1 MRSLRYFDMEIS
13 GPPTRKRFLRRS
25 VPTGSG
31 LPLPCTQAPPT
42 YHECMDNPTFEALKR
57 IMELI
62 EPRSGAPA
70 ELRED
75 WHRVAS
81 WMQKAVEDIDDL
93 ETLGSN
99 DPRRELQVR

>member
-1 MRSLRYFDMEIS
+1 MR
-13 GPPTRKRFLRRS
+13 G
-25 VPTGSG
+25 
-31 LPLPCTQAPPT
+31 
-42 YHECMDNPTFEALKR
+42 MDSPTFEALKR

-81 WMQKAVEDIDDL
+81 WIQEAADDIDDL
-93 ETLGSN
+93 ATLGTD
-99 DPRRELQVR
+99 DPCRELGSPHANSHLQNFHQRRCRGCTVSMGSS

>member
-1 MRSLRYFDMEIS
+1 
-13 GPPTRKRFLRRS
+13 
-25 VPTGSG
+25 
-31 LPLPCTQAPPT
+31 
-42 YHECMDNPTFEALKR
+42 MDNPTFEALKR

-81 WMQKAVEDIDDL
+81 WMQDAARDNDDL
-93 ETLGSN
+93 ETLGTD
-99 DPRRELQVR
+99 DPRRGLREVR

>member
-1 MRSLRYFDMEIS
+1 
-13 GPPTRKRFLRRS
+13 
-25 VPTGSG
+25 
-31 LPLPCTQAPPT
+31 
-42 YHECMDNPTFEALKR
+42 MDSPTFEAIKR

-81 WMQKAVEDIDDL
+81 WMQEAARDIDDL
-93 ETLGSN
+93 ETRDERMLVPGTCFSIEPGIYLAGQMAVRSEI
-99 DPRRELQVR
+99 DVFITPAGRVEVFGAVQRELLQIG